1 MKKFALLIMFI
12 CALLVTGCDTNINS
26 SDNKDPKPVTD
37 VKKDQSFVVYRASAD
52 GTEKLLPEKI
62 TVQDNGK
69 TIEYNALVA
78 LCTTKPQD
86 AKMDDIFPVGTK
98 VLKLE
103 VKDGIAYADFSK
115 EIKNASKG
123 SYNEMLICYAIVNTL
138 TEFKHIQKV
147 QILVEGKK
155 CITLNGHMD
164 IEDPLK
170 RNATLL

>member
-1 MKKFALLIMFI
+1 MKKLAVLIMFI
-12 CALLVTGCDTNINS
+12 CALLAAGCDSNTNKPV
-26 SDNKDPKPVTD
+26 DKDTRPVTD
-37 VKKDQSFVVYRASAD
+37 VKKEQSFIVYRASAD

-62 TVQDNGK
+62 TIQDNTK
-69 TIEYNALVA
+69 PLEYNALVA
-78 LCTTKPQD
+78 LCSTKPRD
-86 AKMDDIFPVGTK
+86 AKMDDVFPIGVK

-123 SYNEMLICYAIVNTL
+123 SYNEMLICYAIANTL

-147 QILVEGKK
+147 QILIEGKK
-155 CITLNGHMD
+155 CVTLNGHMD

-170 RNATLL
+170 RNSTLL

>member
-12 CALLVTGCDTNINS
+12 CALLVSGCDIGFNG

-69 TIEYNALVA
+69 SIEYNALVA